1 MGTWHVRSY
10 IPSCLLAL
18 AVMIVLLQ
26 PAQAESPLR
35 LATLEYP
42 PYSSQHLPN
51 GGSIVELTRRAF
63 AVRGHSVQIDFLP
76 WARVRAELGNR
87 NYQGA
92 LALWPD
98 EIKEEQLIASRPLF
112 YSELGLFI
120 RNDFP
125 LQFTALEEL
134 HGQTLGAVRGYGYPQ
149 HILDAGLTLEYSVD
163 DISTLRKL
171 KARRFDLVLLERIV
185 GEHLIA
191 HDEQLEGALSWHGK
205 VLERIPL
212 LVGFIPSKA
221 GEPDWA
227 EVFEQGLRD
236 LHGSGEYMQILRNH
250 NR

>member
-1 MGTWHVRSY
+1 MPTF
-10 IPSCLLAL
+10 LLAL
-18 AVMIVLLQ
+18 ALMLALAH
-26 PAQAESPLR
+26 PAQADSHLR
-35 LATLEYP
+35 MATLEYP

-92 LALWPD
+92 LALWPE

-112 YSELGLFI
+112 YSELGVFI
-120 RNDFP
+120 RNDYP
-125 LQFTALEEL
+125 LQFSALQEL
-134 HGQTLGAVRGYGYPQ
+134 TGKTLGAVRGYGYPQ
-149 HILDAGLTLEYSVD
+149 HVFESGLTLEYSVD
-163 DISTLRKL
+163 DISNLRKL
-171 KARRFDLVLLERIV
+171 KAKRFDMVLLERIV
-185 GEHLIA
+185 GNHLIA
-191 HDEQLEGALSWHGK
+191 HDEHLRGTLSWHGN

-212 LVGFIPSKA
+212 LVGFIPGAA

-227 EVFEQGLRD
+227 EIFEQGLRD